1 LESRIQSYLR
11 FAASRG
17 RETERIG
24 PFLAT
29 FTEHSNNRYLNYAIP
44 DDGATPLASEV
55 AALIMAY
62 EQRRRTPRLEY
73 VARLA
78 PAVEGMLAAGGVRV
92 EGRLPLMVCAAG
104 SAHHLPIPDGFELVM
119 PTSDEEFHTVVAV
132 QHEAYGES
140 EPSPEDVGRLRRGL
154 EDGGIALLAREAAT
168 KEPAGAGMCT
178 APGSGTTEIAG
189 IGVRAKFRGRGI
201 AGALTVGLAQSA
213 LEAGVSFA
221 FLMAAHEAE
230 ARIYGRAGFSSVGE
244 ILHISR
250 MGEQG

>member
-1 LESRIQSYLR
+1 LEAQIQSYLR
-11 FAASRG
+11 WAASRG

-29 FTEHSNNRYLNYAIP
+29 FTRHSNNRYLNYAIP
-44 DDGATPLASEV
+44 DDGATPTAGDV
-55 AALIMAY
+55 RALISAY
-62 EQRRRTPRLEY
+62 DQRERTPRLEY
-73 VARLA
+73 VPRLA
-78 PAVEGMLAAGGVRV
+78 PAVQGMLEAAGFLV

-104 SAHHLPIPDGFELVM
+104 SVHHLPVPDGFELVM
-119 PTSDEEFHTVVAV
+119 PTSEDELHAVVAV

-154 EDGGIALLAREAAT
+154 EDGGIAMLARESAT
-168 KEPAGAGMCT
+168 REPAGAGICT
-178 APGSGTTEIAG
+178 APGSETTEIAG
-189 IGVRAKFRGRGI
+189 IGVRAGFRRRGI

-213 LEAGVSFA
+213 FEAGVSFA

-230 ARIYGRAGFSSVGE
+230 ARIYARAGFSPVGE

-250 MGEQG
+250 MGEGA